1 MAESA
6 PAAIAAAIEGYKA
19 GNADQ
24 VLDQFHDEA
33 LIFGTRDDERW
44 DTKESF
50 AEPLRYELEHVEVG
64 GPLTE
69 TGAEDVFT
77 RAVAD
82 DSAVYFRDGYLIFNG
97 KRVHGRW
104 SAIVKAEAEFDWK
117 IVHSHFSLAEGHTTF
132 DALESA

>member
-1 MAESA
+1 MADSA

-24 VLDQFHDEA
+24 VLEQFADEA
-33 LIFGTRDDERW
+33 LILGTRVDERW

-50 AEPLRYELEHVEVG
+50 AEPLRYELEHVEVD

-69 TGAEDVFT
+69 TGAEDVFA
-77 RAVAD
+77 RSIAD
-82 DSAVYFRDGYLIFNG
+82 DIAVYFRDGYLIFNG

-104 SAIVKAEAEFDWK
+104 TAIVRADAEGDWK

-132 DALESA
+132 DALEST

>member
-6 PAAIAAAIEGYKA
+6 AAAIADAIEGYKA
-19 GNADQ
+19 GDADR

-33 LIFGTRDDERW
+33 LIIGTRDDERW
-44 DTKESF
+44 NSREEF

-69 TGAEDVFT
+69 TGAEDAFT
-77 RAVAD
+77 TTIGENI
-82 DSAVYFRDGYLIFNG
+82 AVYLRDGYLVFNG

-104 SAIVKAEAEFDWK
+104 TAVLRADDGDWK
-117 IVHSHFSLAEGHTTF
+117 IVHSHFSLAEGHTTL
-132 DALESA
+132 DARTSA